1 MTKKKIWLLSLLPL
15 IVSCSGKT
23 SEDKN
28 STKKEE
34 GGEIVDYSR
43 DKTPSGDA
51 FDFDGNYTPPE
62 LNIDGVDDDEQYKNA
77 SPELTFGSRNQAK
90 VKLYRGNEALFCFFK
105 VSDEDLE
112 TVGNNNG
119 DDVTK
124 GDSVEIYFDFKN
136 DGASKPQSDDI
147 QINIGAHGKTR
158 IFVGSSGSWG
168 NWNGL
173 LDYEVKLDGTLNN
186 DKDVDNG
193 YQVELMIP
201 YSQVGIDKDSTFG
214 VALGCV
220 ARGRDSTHD
229 TLPYTWGG
237 LTYEGNF
244 IDPQNPSLYVTY
256 KGNKFYSHDAVPVDN
271 VQIYGTLKDQA
282 GVILP
287 NTTFKINDTEVTT
300 DENGK
305 YSLADV
311 DSENEIII
319 AVEKAGYES
328 YTETI
333 TTSEIRSARNGKLEK
348 NLVLFDN
355 SKTVEVTLKGTI
367 KNPSR
372 GAISSANITI
382 NDSTTQSLDDGTF
395 SIKTKL
401 KRDMNLVVTKDGFKD
416 STTKL
421 DILDLIS
428 KDIVDLNEVALY
440 SYPSHVSFGGSR
452 GIAKVE
458 ADVYRGFDGIH
469 FDFTSSQN
477 MTNGDHV
484 ELFLDT
490 KTSLHGRDTTD
501 YRIDFK
507 SDNGIAIVNFGD
519 GSNNIVSTSGIKNN
533 TYLEKTTYHMDTVI
547 PYSFLSID
555 SNEII
560 GFSLGV
566 WSQSLNDWDGFN
578 YEGNGFA
585 PYVAPEYSDQYLRL
599 DMDNNLYRASS
610 NEVSACKVTGVVVD
624 SSSAPLSSATVN
636 NSKVNSDGSFSLVLL
651 KAATTIS
658 IKCAGYSDKT
668 ITLSEDD
675 LSGTSYSLGNIILS
689 KSVVKVEG
697 TVKDESGNLLSGVF
711 VSIQPEDKTT
721 TTDTNGAY
729 SFDEIST
736 GSNITLTFTKEGY
749 ETVTKKV
756 STLVLKQKA
765 EKGES
770 YSYDAVMKKA

>member
-15 IVSCSGKT
+15 IVSCSGKN
-23 SEDKN
+23 SEDKE
-28 STKKEE
+28 STNNEN
-34 GGEIVDYSR
+34 GIVDYNPE
-43 DKTPSGDA
+43 KTPSGDA

-62 LNIDGVDDDEQYKNA
+62 LDIDGLDDDEQYQNA
-77 SPELTFGSRNQAK
+77 SPELTFGSKNQAK

-105 VSDEDLE
+105 VADVDLE

-158 IFVGSSGSWG
+158 IFVGSSGTWG

-173 LDYEVKLDGTLNN
+173 LDYEVKLDGTLNDN
-186 DKDVDNG
+186 TDVDNG
-193 YQVELMIP
+193 YQIELMIP
-201 YSQVGIDKDSTFG
+201 YSQVGIDKNSTFG
-214 VALGCV
+214 VSLGCV
-220 ARGRDSTHD
+220 ARGKDSTHD

-271 VQIYGTLKDQA
+271 LQVYGTLKDQS
-282 GVILP
+282 GTVLP
-287 NTTFKINDTEVTT
+287 NTTVDINGTEVKT

-305 YSLADV
+305 YTLSDV
-311 DSENEIII
+311 NSENDIVIR
-319 AVEKAGYES
+319 VEKDGYES

-333 TTSEIRSARNGKLEK
+333 TSSEIRYVKNGKLEK
-348 NLVLFDN
+348 NIILFDQ
-355 SKTVEVTLKGTI
+355 SKTVEVTLTGKV

-372 GAISSANITI
+372 GAVSSANIKV
-382 NDSTTQSLDDGTF
+382 NDDTSLSSEDGSFSVKTT
-395 SIKTKL
+395 L
-401 KRDMNLVVTKDGFKD
+401 KPEMNLIVTKDGFKD

-421 DILDLIS
+421 DILSLVG
-428 KDIVDLNEVALY
+428 KDTVDLEDVALY
-440 SYPSHVSFGGSR
+440 SYPSHVSFGGAR

-469 FDFTSSQN
+469 FDFTSTQN

-490 KTSLHGRDTTD
+490 KTSFHGRDTTD

-507 SDNGIAIVNFGD
+507 ADNGIAIVNFGD
-519 GSNNIVSTSGIKNN
+519 GSNNIVSTSGITNN
-533 TYLEKTTYHMDTVI
+533 TYLEKTTYHMDTMI

-555 SNEII
+555 SSEII

-566 WSQSLNDWDGFN
+566 WSQSLNDWDGFS

-585 PYVAPEYSDQYLRL
+585 PYVAPEYTDQYLRL

-610 NEVSACKVTGVVVD
+610 NEVTACKVTGFVVD
-624 SSSAPLSSATVN
+624 SALTPLSTATVN
-636 NSKVNSDGSFSLVLL
+636 GTQVNSDGSFSLALL
-651 KAATTIS
+651 KEATPLT
-658 IKCAGYSDKT
+658 IKCNGYSDKV
-668 ITLSEDD
+668 ISLSESD
-675 LSGTSYSLGNIILS
+675 LSSSSYSLGNIILT
-689 KSVVKVEG
+689 KSVVTVEG
-697 TVKDESGNLLSGVF
+697 TVQDASGNLLSDVT
-711 VSIQPEDKTT
+711 VSITPEGVTT
-721 TTDTNGAY
+721 TTGTDGKY
-729 SFDEIST
+729 SFAEIST
-736 GSNITLTFTKEGY
+736 GSNITITFTKDGY
-749 ETVTKKV
+749 TTVTKKV
-756 STLVLKQKA
+756 STILLKQQA

-770 YSYDAVMKKA
+770 YSYNAVMNLA

>member
-15 IVSCSGKT
+15 IVSCSGKN
-23 SEDKN
+23 SEDKE
-28 STKKEE
+28 STNNEN
-34 GGEIVDYSR
+34 GIVDYNPE
-43 DKTPSGDA
+43 KTPSGDA

-62 LNIDGVDDDEQYKNA
+62 LDIDGLDDDEQYQNA
-77 SPELTFGSRNQAK
+77 SPELTFGSKNQAK

-105 VSDEDLE
+105 VADVDLE

-158 IFVGSSGSWG
+158 IFVGSSGTWG

-173 LDYEVKLDGTLNN
+173 LDYEVKLDGTLNDN
-186 DKDVDNG
+186 TDVDNG
-193 YQVELMIP
+193 YQIELMIP
-201 YSQVGIDKDSTFG
+201 YSQVGIDKNSTFG
-214 VALGCV
+214 VSLGCV
-220 ARGRDSTHD
+220 ARGKDSTHD

-256 KGNKFYSHDAVPVDN
+256 KGNKFYNHDAVPVDN
-271 VQIYGTLKDQA
+271 LQVYGTLKDQS
-282 GVILP
+282 GTVLP
-287 NTTFKINDTEVTT
+287 NTIVDINGTEVKT

-305 YSLADV
+305 YTLSDV
-311 DSENEIII
+311 NSENDIVIR
-319 AVEKAGYES
+319 VEKDGYES

-333 TTSEIRSARNGKLEK
+333 TSSEIRYVKNGKLEK
-348 NLVLFDN
+348 NIILFDQ
-355 SKTVEVTLKGTI
+355 SKTVEVTLTGKV
-367 KNPSR
+367 KNPSH
-372 GAISSANITI
+372 GAVSSANIKV
-382 NDSTTQSLDDGTF
+382 NDDTSLSSEDGSFSVKTT
-395 SIKTKL
+395 L
-401 KRDMNLVVTKDGFKD
+401 KPEMNLIVTKDGFKD

-421 DILDLIS
+421 DILSLVG
-428 KDIVDLNEVALY
+428 KDTVDLEDVALY
-440 SYPSHVSFGGSR
+440 SYPSHVSFGGAR

-469 FDFTSSQN
+469 FDFTSTQN

-490 KTSLHGRDTTD
+490 KTSFHGRDTTD

-507 SDNGIAIVNFGD
+507 ADNGIAIVNFGD
-519 GSNNIVSTSGIKNN
+519 GSNNIVSTSGITNN
-533 TYLEKTTYHMDTVI
+533 TYLEKTTYHMDTMI

-555 SNEII
+555 SSEII

-566 WSQSLNDWDGFN
+566 WSQSLNDWDGFS

-585 PYVAPEYSDQYLRL
+585 PYVAPEYTDQYLRL

-610 NEVSACKVTGVVVD
+610 NEVTACKVTGFVVD
-624 SSSAPLSSATVN
+624 SALTPLSTATVN
-636 NSKVNSDGSFSLVLL
+636 GTQVNSDGSFSLALL
-651 KAATTIS
+651 KEATTLT
-658 IKCAGYSDKT
+658 IKCNGYSDKV
-668 ITLSEDD
+668 ISLSESD
-675 LSGTSYSLGNIILS
+675 LSSSSYSLGNIILT
-689 KSVVKVEG
+689 KSVVRVEG
-697 TVKDESGNLLSGVF
+697 TVQDASGNLLSGVT
-711 VSIQPEDKTT
+711 VSITPEGVTT
-721 TTDTNGAY
+721 TTGTDGKY
-729 SFDEIST
+729 SFAEIST
-736 GSNITLTFTKEGY
+736 GNNITITFTKDGY
-749 ETVTKKV
+749 TTVTKKV
-756 STLVLKQKA
+756 STILLKQQA

-770 YSYDAVMKKA
+770 YSYNAVMNLA